1 MGRMVPGVTLPVLMV
16 DMVTTVRNTVT
27 LTVEFHTDVIEQ
39 PVSVREDA
47 KLVGK
52 AKHATHNVMRVS
64 LD

>member
-1 MGRMVPGVTLPVLMV
+1 MV

-52 AKHATHNVMRVS
+52 AKHATHVKNDV
-64 LD
+64 LIIC